1 MALFISV
8 AGLSGLAAF
17 ALLGLAVDACHLM
30 AKALRTPIYFAR
42 RQYMWKTA

>member
-8 AGLSGLAAF
+8 VGLSGLAVF
-17 ALLGLAVDACHLM
+17 ALLGLAVDTFHLA
-30 AKALRTPIYFAR
+30 AKGLRSPIYFAR

>member
-8 AGLSGLAAF
+8 VGLSGLAVF
-17 ALLGLAVDACHLM
+17 ALLGLAVDTCHSM

-42 RQYMWKTA
+42 RQYMWKLA